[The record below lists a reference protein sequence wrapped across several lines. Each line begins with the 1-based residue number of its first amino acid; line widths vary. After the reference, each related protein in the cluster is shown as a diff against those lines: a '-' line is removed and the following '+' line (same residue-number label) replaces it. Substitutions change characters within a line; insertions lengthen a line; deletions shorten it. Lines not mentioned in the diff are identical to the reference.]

1 MSLTRRTEGR
11 LDHSRERN
19 VAALQDRMALPSH
32 DQLVRQQELCGALA
46 DGPRT
51 DHRAAI

>member
-1 MSLTRRTEGR
+1 MRTEGR

-19 VAALQDRMALPSH
+19 VAVLQDRKASPNH

-46 DGPRT
+46 DGLRT
-51 DHRAAI
+51 DWHVAT